1 VPTAYSFGGGDCRGK
16 ASGSPSDDHEIRR
29 IHQAHLTRNWSGTAP
44 VA

>member
-1 VPTAYSFGGGDCRGK
+1 MSIFAPSVFARGK

-29 IHQAHLTRNWSGTAP
+29 IHQAHLTRDWSGTAP